1 MIGKR
6 IHEIRLEKHMSMS
19 ALAKRAAVAKSY
31 LSAIERDIQVN
42 PSIQIIERISA
53 VLEVPIQTLLEKD
66 ITDAD
71 KPSNR
76 PPQQP

>member
-6 IHEIRLEKHMSMS
+6 IQQLRLEKKLSMS
-19 ALAKRAAVAKSY
+19 ALAKRADVAKSY

-53 VLEVPIQTLLEKD
+53 VLEVPIQMLLEK
-66 ITDAD
+66 TAD
-71 KPSNR
+71 DLNA
-76 PPQQP
+76 